1 MISLRPAQAALS
13 LPLRPRRV
21 NAETVPVGDFGL
33 IKDCMRPGGPWL
45 PVLPSHGCGGSGGA
59 AAGLAGASSLLTS
72 SLVPTICFS
81 IKS

>member
-33 IKDCMRPGGPWL
+33 IKDCMRHGGPWL

-81 IKS
+81 MKS